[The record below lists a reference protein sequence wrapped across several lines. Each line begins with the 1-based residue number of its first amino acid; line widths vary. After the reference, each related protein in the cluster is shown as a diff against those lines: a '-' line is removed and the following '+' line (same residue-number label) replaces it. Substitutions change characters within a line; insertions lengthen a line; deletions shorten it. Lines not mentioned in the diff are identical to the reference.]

1 MLCICRD
8 WQILLIVWKLKTKY
22 FCACFRPLQRMG
34 WGMVLAAISF
44 LLAAFLQIAVDVRKV
59 VNFSVHIVLALV
71 FSLPYFS
78 KNRAIDMSCRS
89 SVRLSVTDVLWLNG
103 ARLGLGC
110 YLSVIGNRIGPY
122 CLGTGPLFRRSAIPK
137 VHIVQIRATVL
148 TLGSR
153 LGLGLGSA

>member
-1 MLCICRD
+1 
-8 WQILLIVWKLKTKY
+8 
-22 FCACFRPLQRMG
+22 MG

-103 ARLGLGC
+103 AR
-110 YLSVIGNRIGPY
+110 
-122 CLGTGPLFRRSAIPK
+122 
-137 VHIVQIRATVL
+137 
-148 TLGSR
+148 
-153 LGLGLGSA
+153 